1 VTFKRFD
8 IVRGLGLTACGV
20 ALWCASS
27 VHCAGQAGTAKVP
40 SRGVLS
46 GIVVDPS
53 GARVAQATVHIQGHT
68 SNRDLSLE
76 LATDNLGQFS
86 ASVPVGRF
94 DVRVEAP
101 GFEAAERRDE
111 PVSAGAQVELNFRLT
126 IAALTEQVEVPLESS
141 SSTGAA
147 DNKSAMIFDQE
158 KLAELSDDNA
168 TMQQQLLALAGGDP
182 AHAPDV
188 YVDGFSGGNF
198 PTKSS
203 IREVR
208 INQNPFSAQ
217 FPGYGFNRIEI
228 FTKPGGDKLHGNM
241 YAIGNDAPFN
251 ANNPYTSIEPP
262 YYSYYL
268 DGNLSGPLID
278 KKTSFFTGSTYHK
291 MQNNS
296 VVDAIDQD
304 SLAPLSEAVS
314 TPDNSLTYTA
324 RIDRQMSASNTLTG
338 RYEYLR
344 ETLTNAG
351 VGLLVLPSEGYDS
364 TNTSQ
369 TLQLGDTQTV
379 SPKVVSETRF
389 QYIRTRERQS
399 AQNSSPTIVVEGS
412 FNGGGSNVGAVHDN
426 RDRYE
431 FQEYL
436 SIEHGKHF
444 IRAGGQYDLLRDANE
459 STTNYNGTYTFP
471 TLAAY
476 EAKTPTQFSL
486 TAGQAGAALTSGWL
500 GAYAD
505 DEWKVAKSVTLN
517 AGLRFESQTAIAD
530 HADWAPRVG
539 LAWAVGQHDKK
550 PAVVVLRGGFGIFYE
565 RFSPSNILTSVRQNG
580 VSQQTFL
587 VNDPTFYPA
596 VPTPAM
602 LETGANAVPPTPYR
616 ISPNLH
622 AEYDEDASFGVER
635 ALGKMGSVTA
645 TYIWARGLHQYVS
658 ENINAP
664 LPGTYNPSDPT
675 SGVRPLGGT
684 QNIYQFSSTGIAKG
698 QIFSIYGNLH
708 PSKRLSLFTFY
719 IFQNERNNTS
729 GPTSFPSNSYDLS
742 EDYGRSGLHA
752 KQRLY
757 AGGNLNLPWKMSANT
772 FVTAGSGVPFNITTG
787 SDLNGDTIYNDRPAF
802 ATDLTRASVVKT
814 AYGTFDTIPIAG
826 QKIIPVNY
834 GNSPGYLRIDLSV
847 GKAVAFGPRGP
858 STVVAGK
865 PVAKGDPKYSLR
877 FGIEAQNVFN
887 GVNPGQPVGVL
898 NSPLFGKTIS
908 LNNLFTPLG
917 AANRVV
923 DISSRF
929 SF

>member
-1 VTFKRFD
+1 
-8 IVRGLGLTACGV
+8 
-20 ALWCASS
+20 
-27 VHCAGQAGTAKVP
+27 
-40 SRGVLS
+40 
-46 GIVVDPS
+46 
-53 GARVAQATVHIQGHT
+53 
-68 SNRDLSLE
+68 
-76 LATDNLGQFS
+76 
-86 ASVPVGRF
+86 VPVGTF
-94 DVRVEAP
+94 DVRVEAT
-101 GFEAAERRDE
+101 GFDPAERKDQS
-111 PVSAGAQVELNFRLT
+111 VSAGAQVVLNFRLA
-126 IAALTEQVEVPLESS
+126 IATLTEQVDVPLETR

-147 DNKSAMIFDQE
+147 DNKSAMIFDGE
-158 KLAELSDDNA
+158 RLAELSDDNA

-228 FTKPGGDKLHGNM
+228 FTKPGGDKWHGNL

-296 VVDAIDQD
+296 VVNAVDPV
-304 SLAPLSEAVS
+304 SLGALSEAVS
-314 TPDNSLTYTA
+314 TPDNTLTYTA
-324 RIDRQMSASNTLTG
+324 RIDRQMSLSNTLTG
-338 RYEYLR
+338 RYEYRR

-389 QYIRTRERQS
+389 QYIRTRAQQS

-412 FNGGGSNVGAVHDN
+412 FNGGGSSVGSMHDN

-436 SIEHGKHF
+436 SVDWGKHF

-459 STTNYNGTYTFP
+459 STANYNGTYIFP

-476 EAKTPTQFSL
+476 VTQTPTQFSV
-486 TAGQAGAALTSGWL
+486 TAGQAAAVLTSGWL

-505 DEWKVAKSVTLN
+505 DEWKVTKSITLN
-517 AGLRFESQTAIAD
+517 EGLRFESQSAIPD
-530 HADWAPRVG
+530 HADWAPRMG
-539 LAWAVGQHDKK
+539 FAWAVGQHDKK

-596 VPTPAM
+596 VPPPGVLQM
-602 LETGANAVPPTPYR
+602 GANAVPPTPYR

-622 AEYDEDASFGVER
+622 AEYDEDANFVVER
-635 ALGKMGSVTA
+635 TLGKMGSVTA
-645 TYIWARGLHQYVS
+645 TYLWARGLHQYIS
-658 ENINAP
+658 KNINAP
-664 LPGTYNPSDPT
+664 LPGTYNPSVPT

-684 QNIYQFSSTGIAKG
+684 QNIYQFSSDGIAKG
-698 QIFSIYGNLH
+698 QLFFLSGNLR
-708 PSKRLSLFTFY
+708 PTKALSFFTFY
-719 IFQNERNNTS
+719 VFQNERNDTS

-757 AGGNLNLPWKMSANT
+757 VGGNLNLPWKISANT

-802 ATDLTRASVVKT
+802 ATDLMRASVVKT
-814 AYGTFDTIPIAG
+814 AYGNFDTIPIAG

-834 GNSPGYLRIDLSV
+834 GSSPGYLMVELSV
-847 GKAVAFGPRGP
+847 GKTVAFGPRPVG
-858 STVVAGK
+858 TAVAGK
-865 PVAKGDPKYSLR
+865 PAVKGDPKYSLR
-877 FGIEAQNVFN
+877 FGVEAQNLFN
-887 GVNPGQPVGVL
+887 SVNPGQPIGVL
-898 NSPLFGKTIS
+898 NSPLFGKSIS